1 MGVVNAT
8 PDSFS
13 GDGMGHDAEAAAERA
28 VAMVDAGADIID
40 IGGESTR
47 PHASPIPLA
56 EELARVLPV
65 VRAVRSRVSVPI
77 SVDTRHAAVAEPAIA
92 AGASIVNDIW
102 GLRSD
107 RDMAAVVTRG
117 GAAVVAMHNQRGTAY
132 GDLVADIGVAMEE
145 SLARARV
152 AGLDLDRIILD
163 PGFGFGKT
171 PAQNIELIRRL
182 PELTVLNM
190 PLLVGASRKSTI
202 GLLLSEDRPDHRL
215 EGSLAFAVLAVIGGA
230 DIVRVHDVAETV
242 RSLRVADAVTR
253 ETPPHIAG
261 LAAPGPTG

>member
-107 RDMAAVVTRG
+107 RDM
-117 GAAVVAMHNQRGTAY
+117 AAVVAMHNQRGTAY